1 MKPILI
7 IALGLAVTG
16 TAAVT
21 FAQTTAQPGAD
32 RQARHAKID
41 TNGDGVIDRKEAAAN
56 PRFAEHFDKLD
67 PNKDGRITAD
77 ERPQRGMRGGKG
89 GHGDR
94 MAQLDV
100 NKDGAIDRSEA
111 AKVPKFAEHFDKL
124 DANKDG
130 RISAEERPQRGGKG
144 GRGDRM
150 AQLDINKDGAIDRS
164 EAAKVPKFAEHFDK
178 LDANK
183 DGRISAEEHPHRG
196 GKGGHGDRMAQLD
209 TNKDG
214 RFSREEL
221 AGKERV
227 LQNFAAIDSNKDG
240 ALSREEMQA
249 HHKAHRGERGAPRQP
264 K

>member
-1 MKPILI
+1 MKTILI
-7 IALGLAVTG
+7 IALGLAATG

-21 FAQTTAQPGAD
+21 FAQTATQPAGD
-32 RQARHAKID
+32 RQARHAKLD
-41 TNGDGVIDRKEAAAN
+41 TNGDGVIDR
-56 PRFAEHFDKLD
+56 
-67 PNKDGRITAD
+67 
-77 ERPQRGMRGGKG
+77 
-89 GHGDR
+89 
-94 MAQLDV
+94 
-100 NKDGAIDRSEA
+100 SEA
-111 AKVPKFAEHFDKL
+111 AKAPKFAEHFDKL

-130 RISAEERPQRGGKG
+130 RITAGERPQRGMRDGKG

-150 AQLDINKDGAIDRS
+150 AQLDTNKDGVIDRS
-164 EAAKVPKFAEHFDK
+164 EAAKAPKFAEHFDK

-183 DGRISAEEHPHRG
+183 DGRITVEERPQRG
-196 GKGGHGDRMAQLD
+196 MRDGKGGHGDRMAQLD

-227 LQNFAAIDSNKDG
+227 LQNFAAIDSNQDG

-249 HHKAHRGERGAPRQP
+249 HHKAHRGDRGAPRQP

>member
-1 MKPILI
+1 MTRL
-7 IALGLAVTG
+7 ALLSLAVLIAIG
-16 TAAVT
+16 GASA
-21 FAQTTAQPGAD
+21 FAQGSD
-32 RQARHAKID
+32 GSRMAKLD
-41 TNGDGVIDRKEAAAN
+41 ANGDGV
-56 PRFAEHFDKLD
+56 
-67 PNKDGRITAD
+67 
-77 ERPQRGMRGGKG
+77 
-89 GHGDR
+89 
-94 MAQLDV
+94 
-100 NKDGAIDRSEA
+100 IDRSEA

-130 RISAEERPQRGGKG
+130 RITAEERPQRGARGGKG
-144 GRGDRM
+144 GHGDRM
-150 AQLDINKDGAIDRS
+150 AQLDTNKDGVIDRS

-183 DGRISAEEHPHRG
+183 DGRITAEERPQRGARG
-196 GKGGHGDRMAQLD
+196 GKDGHGDRMAQLD